1 MFDHDRSK
9 DHLNTVVALARR
21 AKEVGRMDFEFAKQ
35 TEQAAKYWNSVLIR
49 LVDVFKFACERGLA
63 LRGEN

>member
-1 MFDHDRSK
+1 
-9 DHLNTVVALARR
+9 
-21 AKEVGRMDFEFAKQ
+21 MDFEFAKQ